1 MTASVVRADYDELSH
16 AASSFDQQAA
26 AIGQALGQVR
36 RQKEL
41 LEAGDW
47 MGQGASAF
55 YQEMNAQVV
64 PTLARL
70 VRALEAAAG
79 ATRQIRQV
87 AEEAEAEAASCFRL
101 NGRAAGG
108 PAAAGPPPGSTAGA
122 TGAGGQARAFMP
134 GPAGPSDGS
143 GSGSGSG
150 SGGSRDFGYKRPTS
164 NAWTDLDRVMVPLLD
179 VNPQLAE
186 QVFKNPALLKRLM
199 GRVRSGY
206 YVSDAKT
213 GGVQKGIIR
222 VTPTT
227 TLPELTQYAAT
238 AYDHPLIL
246 SELDPKLVAEL
257 KKDKVLFQRL
267 RQLDEAD
274 WHTQIKMG
282 TTNDLTTYSRPDRT
296 VTIAP
301 NNPIDSIRR
310 GVAQAERAGY
320 EELRPTPTMRPE
332 TYLKLNVDQEL
343 RRDAAQILHTLRAE
357 QAAVGRMSTQLPTM
371 GATAN
376 VAAYHQVVK
385 DFADGKLKEWEAV
398 RNMVDLM
405 HKEPRGVTSAAQSET
420 YYAERWN
427 AFVDSLQGA
436 PAQPAPTRSP

>member
-1 MTASVVRADYDELSH
+1 V
-16 AASSFDQQAA
+16 
-26 AIGQALGQVR
+26 
-36 RQKEL
+36 
-41 LEAGDW
+41 
-47 MGQGASAF
+47 GQGAQAF
-55 YQEMNAQVV
+55 LAEMNGETL
-64 PTLARL
+64 PTLTRL

-79 ATRQIRQV
+79 TTRQIRQV
-87 AEEAEAEAASCFRL
+87 AEQAEAEAASFFRL
-101 NGRAAGG
+101 NGRAGG
-108 PAAAGPPPGSTAGA
+108 SPAAAG
-122 TGAGGQARAFMP
+122 TGAGSVAGGAGAAGQARAFMP
-134 GPAGPSDGS
+134 GPAGPND
-143 GSGSGSG
+143 GSGSG

-179 VNPQLAE
+179 ANPQLAE
-186 QVFKNPALLKRLM
+186 QVFKNPALLKRLI

-206 YVSDAKT
+206 YVSDGKT
-213 GGVQKGIIR
+213 GGVKNGIIK

-227 TLPELTQYAAT
+227 TLQELTQYAAT

-274 WHTQIKMG
+274 WHTRIQMG

-296 VTIAP
+296 ISIAP
-301 NNPIDSIRR
+301 NNPVDSIRR
-310 GVAQAERAGY
+310 GVVQAERAGY
-320 EELRPTPTMRPE
+320 EELRPSATMRPE

-376 VAAYHQVVK
+376 VAAYHQIAK

-405 HKEPRGVTSAAQSET
+405 HTEPRGVTSAAQAET

-427 AFVDSLQGA
+427 AFVDSLQSA
-436 PAQPAPTRSP
+436 PARTP